1 MFHFVFL
8 KRSRLCRCKRWPN
21 WRCNHWKTVSK
32 YWQGKGWE
40 CLPDVQIHK
49 RNNAMQQGF
58 QSLQMLQ
65 TAEFVLNL
73 ATFFSERITF
83 RGSFIWNVF
92 ESSFELENGIKNLW
106 SHINI
111 MFHLVTWLILN
122 LSNEIPV
129 FSANFQ
135 VMRIVCDYFSIYLNA
150 WIQSR
155 SSQYFV
161 AFFEFNETFTDAV
174 KLNLS
179 ESFHIDVTRYS
190 QRNK

>member
-122 LSNEIPV
+122 LSNEISTSFFCQLSGYADCLRLLFHLFECLNPV
-129 FSANFQ
+129 A
-135 VMRIVCDYFSIYLNA
+135 I
-150 WIQSR
+150 
-155 SSQYFV
+155 SQ
-161 AFFEFNETFTDAV
+161 
-174 KLNLS
+174 
-179 ESFHIDVTRYS
+179 
-190 QRNK
+190 